1 MSSMPA
7 WFSASMTLVN
17 VSTIP
22 RTVPSLASMR
32 WMVGSETPADRRRFD
47 SQQLFGSGHEV
58 EIAHAGAIYRLRRTA
73 LGKLIL
79 TK

>member
-1 MSSMPA
+1 MSAEALTESSAPGLPVSPLLEASPMVASPA
-7 WFSASMTLVN
+7 
-17 VSTIP
+17 
-22 RTVPSLASMR
+22 
-32 WMVGSETPADRRRFD
+32 ADRRRFD
-47 SQQLFGSGHEV
+47 SQQLFGSAQEV